1 MDRYVSEIGEI
12 GKCNWR
18 MLASFLDILTYF
30 ITAIGSFIL
39 VLKPIKHAILYAL

>member
-1 MDRYVSEIGEI
+1 MEKYVSKIGEI
-12 GKCNWR
+12 GKYNWR

-39 VLKPIKHAILYAL
+39 VLKSLKHAILYVL